1 MNKIKTKKSILTLAL
16 SLALGSTFISSSL
29 SAEESNKVKSSS
41 SDALFEVIEVNA
53 RKMQNA
59 ESIQETPLAISAFG
73 EKQLDALH
81 VSNLSDLSFS
91 SPNVQFDEIGT
102 IPGVQNFSFRGQ
114 GINSSIPS
122 VDPTVGTFI
131 DGMFLGT
138 SYGVVLDIFDIE
150 SIEILRGPQGLIFGR
165 NVTGGAV
172 NIRTKRPGDE
182 FNASFKAGLTNGN
195 EYTIAGTVEGELIE
209 DKLRGKFV
217 FYRNDDSGNFDY
229 TGSGQQDSFTIPGT
243 TTTITPQY
251 FSDEREQTGEM
262 TTELFRGT
270 LVYDATENLEFTLIG
285 EMGSMKGDGAIWQT
299 TSTILDAS
307 TGEYIDNPSG
317 EFETAGDEGGLT
329 DGEWSHLI
337 LETNYEYGDGV
348 ITNISAYREIDFLS
362 VFDLDGS
369 PTPIFA
375 LSGTTKQHQF
385 SNELRYAS
393 SAFDGKLDYTFG
405 HYYFEQTVSYLEGRL
420 IFGGAK
426 PVALGGDMD
435 HTASGV
441 FMSGDYHLTDQLT
454 ITAGA
459 RYTKEEK
466 EASVIGSS
474 NGVCTDVYTFK
485 GCERS
490 ELARKWSSVTP
501 KVGFDY
507 KFNKNS
513 LMYAFWT
520 KGFRSG
526 GVNFRNAKP
535 NLFNP
540 GPTDAES
547 QNAYEMGF
555 KNDFFDNHLRLNSS
569 FFFNDISDIQREIN
583 VSDPDVVVL
592 QATLNA
598 GDAEIKG
605 FEVDFLAAISDNFT
619 LSGSVGVLD
628 AEYTYKKPETAEQFG
643 DDLPRLSPFSYA
655 ISANYTVELDD
666 NGYID
671 IQMGYSYKDRAAY
684 TDSNS
689 AYFPEAR
696 ELTTN
701 ISWSNLDENINISFY
716 GKNLL
721 DESRWGNITGS
732 GVWGPQQK
740 GRVLGVEVKYSYF

>member
-1 MNKIKTKKSILTLAL
+1 MSQLTTKISTLNI
-16 SLALGSTFISSSL
+16 ALGLAIGSLFVTSSSL
-29 SAEESNKVKSSS
+29 AEEANKVQGKMSS
-41 SDALFEVIEVNA
+41 ALLEVIEIKA
-53 RKMQNA
+53 RKMKNA

-81 VSNLSDLSFS
+81 VSSLSDLSFS

-150 SIEILRGPQGLIFGR
+150 SIEILRGPQGLLFGR

-172 NIRTKRPGDE
+172 NIRTKRPDDE
-182 FNASFKAGLTNGN
+182 FNASFKAGLTDGN

-209 DKLRGKFV
+209 NKLKGKFV
-217 FYRNDDSGNFDY
+217 FYRKDDGGYFDY
-229 TGSGQQDSFTIPGT
+229 TGSGQQESFTIPGT
-243 TTTITPQY
+243 TTTITPTY
-251 FSDEREQTGEM
+251 FSDESKPTGAME
-262 TTELFRGT
+262 TELFRGT
-270 LVYDATENLEFTLIG
+270 LVYDATDKLEFTLIG
-285 EMGSMKGDGAIWQT
+285 ESGTMVGDGASWQ
-299 TSTILDAS
+299 STKPILDAAN
-307 TGEYIDNPSG
+307 GEYLNNTSG

-329 DGEWSHLI
+329 DGDWSHLI
-337 LETNYEYGDGV
+337 LETNYEVGDGI

-362 VFDLDGS
+362 IFDLDGS

-375 LSGTTKQHQF
+375 ISATTKQNQF
-385 SNELRYAS
+385 SNELRYAG
-393 SAFDGKLDYTFG
+393 SAFNDKLDYTFG
-405 HYYFEQTVSYLEGRL
+405 HYYFEQNVSYLEGRL
-420 IFGGAK
+420 IYGGAK
-426 PVALGGDMD
+426 RVALGGEMD
-435 HTASGV
+435 HKTTGV
-441 FMSGDYHLTDQLT
+441 FLSGDYHVSEKLTL
-454 ITAGA
+454 TAGA

-466 EASVIGSS
+466 QANVIDTT
-474 NGVCTDVYTFK
+474 NGACTDVFTFK
-485 GCERS
+485 GCETIALERD
-490 ELARKWSSVTP
+490 WNSVTP

-507 KFNKNS
+507 QFSNKS
-513 LMYAFWT
+513 MVYAFWT

-535 NLFNP
+535 NLFSP

-547 QNAYEMGF
+547 QNAYELGF
-555 KNDFFDNHLRLNSS
+555 KNDLLDNHLRINTS
-569 FFFNDISDIQREIN
+569 FFFNDIKDIQREIN
-583 VSDPDVVVL
+583 VADPDVIVL

-605 FEVDFLAAISDNFT
+605 VEFDFVAAITESFS
-619 LSGSVGVLD
+619 LSGSVGILD
-628 AEYTYKKPETAEQFG
+628 GKYTYKNPLTAEQFG
-643 DDLPRLSPFSYA
+643 DDLPRLSEFSYA
-655 ISANYTVELDD
+655 ISANYNIDLID

-671 IQMGYSYKDRAAY
+671 LQMGYSYKDKAAY
-684 TDSNS
+684 SDSND
-689 AYFPEAR
+689 AYFPESN

-701 ISWSNLDENINISFY
+701 ISWSNAEETINVSLY

-732 GVWGPQQK
+732 GAWGPQQK
-740 GRVLGVEVKYSYF
+740 GRVLGVEVKYSYW